1 MIPCQSC
8 GAQNPIGTRYCRA
21 CGTKLEVQQAQ
32 VFSAVKQDIAKHAA
46 DRWLQRGRS
55 MLMIGA
61 FLLTAALAFLYAVVP
76 ELPPAVVPLQDAG
89 PVVPEFPATAPA
101 PAQPA
106 PPAAP

>member
-8 GAQNPIGTRYCRA
+8 GAENPIGTRYCRA

-89 PVVPEFPATAPA
+89 PVVPDISAAAAPVPAAPPA
-101 PAQPA
+101 PAR
-106 PPAAP
+106 